1 MAGKEKAYLVGIQ
14 RPTESRPQAERSLFE
29 LVELTRTAG
38 GEIVGQTLQS
48 IKQIDSTYF
57 IGSGKVQEIARFVE
71 EKTVDLVI
79 IDDDLSPAQQA
90 HLENK
95 IGIRIV
101 DRTGLILDIFA
112 QRARSRAGK
121 LQVELAQMIYLLP
134 RLKGRGVLMSRL
146 GGGIGTRGPGETK
159 LEVDRRTLRDRISK
173 LRAEISQLQKTR
185 HLHRSKRQGI
195 PLPIVS
201 LVGYTNAGKS
211 ALLNS
216 LSGAGVLTQD
226 MLFSTLDPTTRQI
239 FLPNKQKFLLTD
251 TVGFIKKLPV
261 QLIDAFKATLEEV
274 TESDLICHLV
284 DLSDSEFETKMK
296 VVDEILHS
304 LGAGGRSILYVY
316 NKIDKVEDPRLIF
329 LRHKRRHPFV
339 MISAEKKINLWTGGT
354 TAGTAGSFLEQ
365 IEAQLS
371 HFTETVELKIPI
383 EDQKAIADI
392 FAWGQVLEQ
401 HYFRRSVRIK
411 ATLSHRMANQFK
423 KIYG

>member
-1 MAGKEKAYLVGIQ
+1 MAVNEKAYLVGIQ

-48 IKQIDSTYF
+48 IKQIDPTYF

-79 IDDDLSPAQQA
+79 VDDDLSPAQQA
-90 HLENK
+90 HLKNK

-173 LRAEISQLQKTR
+173 LRSEISELHKTL

-211 ALLNS
+211 TLLNS

-261 QLIDAFKATLEEV
+261 QLVDAFKATLEEV

-284 DLSDSEFETKMK
+284 DLSDPEFETKME
-296 VVDEILHS
+296 VVDGILHS
-304 LGAGGRSILYVY
+304 LGAGNRPILYVY
-316 NKIDKVEDPRLIF
+316 NKIDASDDPRSIF

-339 MISAEKKINLWTGGT
+339 MISAEKKINLVGL
-354 TAGTAGSFLEQ
+354 LEQ
-365 IEAQLS
+365 IGAQLS
-371 HFTETVELKIPI
+371 HFTETVELKIPM
-383 EDQKAIADI
+383 EDQKTIAGI
-392 FAWGQVLEQ
+392 FEAGQVLEQ
-401 HYFRRSVRIK
+401 RYFKKTVRLK
-411 ATLSHRMANQFK
+411 AILSHRMASLFK
-423 KIYG
+423 KRYG

>member
-1 MAGKEKAYLVGIQ
+1 MANKEKAYLVGIQ
-14 RPTESRPQAERSLFE
+14 RPTESRPQAERSYLE

-38 GEIVGQTLQS
+38 GEIAHQTFQS
-48 IKQIDSTYF
+48 IKQIDPTYF

-173 LRAEISQLQKTR
+173 LRSEISELHKTL

-195 PLPIVS
+195 PLPIVT

-211 ALLNS
+211 TLLNS

-261 QLIDAFKATLEEV
+261 QLVDAFKATLEEV

-284 DLSDSEFETKMK
+284 DLSDSEFETKME
-296 VVDEILHS
+296 VVDGILHS
-304 LGAGGRSILYVY
+304 LGAGGRPILYVY
-316 NKIDKVEDPRLIF
+316 NKIDISDDPRSIF

-339 MISAEKKINLWTGGT
+339 MISAEKKINLGGL
-354 TAGTAGSFLEQ
+354 LEQ
-365 IEAQLS
+365 IGAQLS
-371 HFTETVELKIPI
+371 HFTETVELKIPM
-383 EDQKAIADI
+383 EDQKTIAGI
-392 FAWGQVLEQ
+392 FETGQVLEQ
-401 HYFRRSVRIK
+401 RYFKKTVRLK
-411 ATLSHRMANQFK
+411 AILSRRMASLFK
-423 KIYG
+423 KRYG

>member
-1 MAGKEKAYLVGIQ
+1 MADKEKAYLVGIQ
-14 RPTESRPQAERSLFE
+14 RPTESRPQAERSFLE

-38 GEIVGQTLQS
+38 GEIVGQTFQN
-48 IKQIDSTYF
+48 IKQIDPTYF

-79 IDDDLSPAQQA
+79 VDDDLSPAQQA

-134 RLKGRGVLMSRL
+134 RLKGHGVLMSRL

-173 LRAEISQLQKTR
+173 LRSEISELHKTL

-195 PLPIVS
+195 PLPIVT

-211 ALLNS
+211 TLLNS

-261 QLIDAFKATLEEV
+261 QLVDAFKATLEEV

-284 DLSDSEFETKMK
+284 DLSDPEFETKME
-296 VVDEILHS
+296 VVDGILHS

-316 NKIDKVEDPRLIF
+316 NKIDISDDPRLIF

-339 MISAEKKINLWTGGT
+339 MISAEKKINLGG
-354 TAGTAGSFLEQ
+354 FLEQ
-365 IEAQLS
+365 ITVQLS

-383 EDQKAIADI
+383 EDQKAIAGI
-392 FAWGQVLEQ
+392 FESGQVLEQ
-401 HYFRRSVRIK
+401 HYFKKTVRLK
-411 ATLSHRMANQFK
+411 ATLSHRMASLFK
-423 KIYG
+423 KRYG